1 MSLITH
7 LSALGEV
14 DGDWQ
19 FHLFRLTGEEIAKWK
34 ERMMR
39 FGEIP
44 LHYCFREE
52 LIDKVSLFFIPL

>member
-1 MSLITH
+1 MSLTTH
-7 LSALGEV
+7 LGTLSEV
-14 DGDWQ
+14 NGDWQ

-39 FGEIP
+39 VGEIP
-44 LHYCFREE
+44 LRYRFREE